1 MKSYQATEAGKP
13 LVEVESPTPEPTG
26 SQVIIKTI
34 ACGVCHS
41 DVHIHSGAFDLGGG
55 NELPVPVP
63 NPFTLGHE
71 VFGEVVAVGPEAT
84 NINVGDKRIVYPW
97 IGCSKVMFVLMAMN
111 IYVIQAL
118 LLESCS
124 LEVLEIML

>member
-1 MKSYQATEAGKP
+1 MKSYQVPSPGKSLE
-13 LVEVESPTPEPTG
+13 LVEHQTPEPQG
-26 SQVIIKTI
+26 AEVLVKTI

-71 VFGEVVAVGPEAT
+71 IFGEVVAMGSDAT
-84 NINVGDKRIVYPW
+84 N
-97 IGCSKVMFVLMAMN
+97 S
-111 IYVIQAL
+111 
-118 LLESCS
+118 
-124 LEVLEIML
+124 

>member
-1 MKSYQATEAGKP
+1 MKPVLYVCNVDENSVLNGNDYVNKILEVTKNEGAEV
-13 LVEVESPTPEPTG
+13 LV
-26 SQVIIKTI
+26 KTI

-71 VFGEVVAVGPEAT
+71 NF
-84 NINVGDKRIVYPW
+84 W
-97 IGCSKVMFVLMAMN
+97 
-111 IYVIQAL
+111 
-118 LLESCS
+118 
-124 LEVLEIML
+124 